1 MERYDVII
9 VGSGLAGLTAA
20 LELSENHKNVIVLEK
35 ENVIGGRTSSW
46 DEDGMLV
53 ESGFHRHIG
62 YYKELPRILKKSGVN
77 INQIVQWE
85 EQVDVRVK
93 GKKDTAVFGISPIFG
108 PFEMAR
114 GLIGNN
120 HVVSMKDKLSLVPF
134 FLKGFLEYKR
144 NPEKLD
150 QYSVREFAEKHHVSE
165 NALHYLIIP
174 LSAGIFFLPPE
185 RYSAKVFFGLFYP
198 AIPRFYKMRIGAYL
212 GGMTELI
219 AKPIANKIELN
230 RGKVHVGSPVKRLL
244 LENEQ
249 VTGVI
254 LENGKVIKGNSVILA
269 TDLAS
274 AKKILK
280 NDFSNN
286 PALQSMFKLPTMPAV
301 TVQMEFSKPVLP
313 YDRTT
318 FGPLTILGSFV
329 EQSRS
334 TFTHVPGR
342 LSIILTPPEK
352 FIHMETEEILVEVIE
367 AGYELGID
375 LKTNLTNYRIVSH
388 PEDFY
393 SLEPNH
399 DWMRPTQQTSIKGL
413 VLAGDY
419 TRQPYFSTMEG
430 AVVSGL
436 NASKLILGGK
446 PRTKKP

>member
-1 MERYDVII
+1 MMERYDAVI
-9 VGSGLAGLTAA
+9 VGSGLSGLTAA
-20 LELSENHKNVIVLEK
+20 LELSENQKSVIVLEK

-62 YYKELPRILKKSGVN
+62 FYKELPRILKKAGIS

-93 GKKDTAVFGISPIFG
+93 GKKDTAVFGISPVFG
-108 PFEMAR
+108 PFEMVR

-120 HVVSMKDKLSLVPF
+120 HIVSMKDKLSLVPF
-134 FLKGFLEYKR
+134 LLKGFLEYKR
-144 NPEKLD
+144 NPDKLD
-150 QYSVREFAEKHHVSE
+150 QYSVKEFAEKHQVSQ

-174 LSAGIFFLPPE
+174 LSAGVFFLPPE

-198 AIPRFYKMRIGAYL
+198 VLPRFYKMRIGAYL
-212 GGMTELI
+212 GGMTELL
-219 AKPIANKIELN
+219 ANPIATKIEQN
-230 RGKVHVGSPVKRLL
+230 KGEVRTGAKVKRLIV
-244 LENEQ
+244 ENNQ

-254 LENGKVIKGNSVILA
+254 LADGEELRGNNVILA
-269 TDLAS
+269 ADLAG

-280 NDFSNN
+280 DSF
-286 PALQSMFKLPTMPAV
+286 AEHLAFQTLFQLPTMPAV

-318 FGPLTILGSFV
+318 FGPLTLLGSFV

-352 FIHMETEEILVEVIE
+352 FIPMKEEEIIREVIDE
-367 AGYELGID
+367 AYELGLD
-375 LKTNLTNYRIVSH
+375 LESNLLNYRIVSH

-393 SLEPNH
+393 SLEPNN
-399 DWMRPTQQTSIKGL
+399 DWMRPSQRTDIKGL

-436 NASKLILGGK
+436 KASQVIMEES
-446 PRTKKP
+446 

>member
-9 VGSGLAGLTAA
+9 IGSGLSGLTAA
-20 LELSENHKNVIVLEK
+20 LELSEKQKTVLVLEK

-62 YYKELPRILKKSGVN
+62 YYKELPRILKKAGVN
-77 INQIVQWE
+77 MNQIVQWE

-108 PFEMAR
+108 PFEMVR

-134 FLKGFLEYKR
+134 FLKGFIEYKR
-144 NPEKLD
+144 NPEGLD
-150 QYSVREFAEKHHVSE
+150 QYSIKEFAHKHHVSE

-174 LSAGIFFLPPE
+174 LSAGVFFLPPE

-212 GGMTELI
+212 GGMTELL
-219 AKPIANKIELN
+219 ANPIASKIEQNGGEVRARSL
-230 RGKVHVGSPVKRLL
+230 VKKLL
-244 LENEQ
+244 VENEQ
-249 VTGVI
+249 VTGVM
-254 LENGKVIKGNSVILA
+254 LEDGKEIKGSHVILA

-274 AKKILK
+274 AKKLLK
-280 NDFSNN
+280 NDFSNH
-286 PALQSMFKLPTMPAV
+286 PAFQTMFKLPTMPAV

-352 FIHMETEEILVEVIE
+352 FIHMEAEEILVRVIE
-367 AGYELGID
+367 TGYELGLD

-399 DWMRPTQQTSIKGL
+399 DWMRPTQKTNIKGL

-430 AVVSGL
+430 AVVAGL
-436 NASKLILGGK
+436 KASKIILHD
-446 PRTKKP
+446 R